1 MSARTTPKSSFGSAA
16 YGGDNW
22 SPRVLP
28 HAAEIGTVW
37 APCAAGSEW
46 GRLRAVLMH
55 RPGAELGASCDPDQV
70 QMLAP
75 LDLGRAQAQHDGIA
89 AAYRAACVDVHYVE
103 PSGDAP
109 PNQMFCADLMFMTPG
124 GVILARPASTVR
136 AGEERHVAARLA
148 ALGVPILRTL
158 QGTATFEG
166 ADAMWLDPRTVLLG
180 RGLRTNDEAIR
191 QVTACLADQGV
202 AVVAVDMPF
211 GTMHLM
217 GMLRIADKDLAIAW
231 PRRTAHAAVMA
242 LRERGYTVAFLPD
255 QEEAQ
260 ANRALNFV
268 TLAPRRILMVGGNPT
283 TQLFYEELGIEV
295 TAVPADELAKA
306 AGAIGC
312 LTGVLGREAV

>member
-1 MSARTTPKSSFGSAA
+1 MSERLPPKSTFGSAA

-22 SPRVLP
+22 SQRVLP
-28 HAAEIGTVW
+28 HAAEIGTIW
-37 APCAAGSEW
+37 AGYGVGSEW
-46 GRLRAVLMH
+46 RRLTAVLMH
-55 RPGAELGASCDPDQV
+55 RPGEELAASADPDKV

-75 LDLGRAQAQHDGIA
+75 LDLARAQAQHDGIA
-89 AAYRAACVDVHYVE
+89 TAYREAGVAVHYVE
-103 PSGDAP
+103 PQVAAA

-166 ADAMWLDPRTVLLG
+166 ADAMWLDARTVVMG
-180 RGLRTNDEAIR
+180 RGLRTNEEAIR

-202 AVVAVDMPF
+202 GVIAVDMPF

-217 GMLRIADKDLAIAW
+217 GMLRIADKDLAVAW
-231 PRRTAHAAVMA
+231 PRRTPHAAVMA
-242 LRERGYTVAFLPD
+242 LRERGYKVAFLPAED
-255 QEEAQ
+255 EAQ

-268 TLAPRRILMVGGNPT
+268 TLGPRRILMVGGNPA
-283 TQLFYEELGIEV
+283 TQRFYEDLGIEV

-312 LTGVLGREAV
+312 LTGILGREAA